1 MQSLTSSKVK
11 MDVTVFGLT
20 VIVMRCLVVQL
31 RGDQVQRG
39 SPCCGVLS
47 RFLMQWNAE
56 PWVGMGAY
64 VNWGTDRSPSDWE
77 SREGY
82 TWQQTLPWKSP
93 WRLLFLW
100 RRILLLYTVKPI
112 YVSSAPWHWVPS
124 VEDYCQ
130 RVRNFPK
137 VLMGGISFHLYITC
151 CLPLN

>member
-11 MDVTVFGLT
+11 MVVTVLGLT
-20 VIVMRCLVVQL
+20 VIVMRCLVVKL
-31 RGDQVQRG
+31 RGDPVQLG

-47 RFLMQWNAE
+47 RFLTQRNAE

-64 VNWGTDRSPSDWE
+64 VNWGTDRSPSAWE

-82 TWQQTLPWKSP
+82 MWQQTLPWKSP

-112 YVSSAPWHWVPS
+112 YVPSAPWHWVSS

-130 RVRNFPK
+130 RVRKFPK
-137 VLMGGISFHLYITC
+137 VLMGGISLHLYITC